1 MEIYGVIPFFLSF
14 IFACKIYHDF
24 EDILCIIKK
33 KLLLKTINKFFLYFS
48 SYSLLIL
55 VKHIRGKI
63 FNFKLVNLF
72 TSENKK
78 I

>member
-1 MEIYGVIPFFLSF
+1 MEIYDVIPFFLSF

-48 SYSLLIL
+48 S
-55 VKHIRGKI
+55 
-63 FNFKLVNLF
+63 
-72 TSENKK
+72 
-78 I
+78 

>member
-33 KLLLKTINKFFLYFS
+33 KLLLKTNKFFFIFHLNLYH
-48 SYSLLIL
+48 L
-55 VKHIRGKI
+55 
-63 FNFKLVNLF
+63 NLCSF
-72 TSENKK
+72 
-78 I
+78 